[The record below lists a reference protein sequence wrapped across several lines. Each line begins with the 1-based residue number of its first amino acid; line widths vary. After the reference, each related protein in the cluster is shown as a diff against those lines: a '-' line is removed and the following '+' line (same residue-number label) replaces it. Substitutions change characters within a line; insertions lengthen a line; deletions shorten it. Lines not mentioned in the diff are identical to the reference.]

1 MSNFELCSL
10 YKNVPKATSFL
21 NLLLLRLPRI
31 MNENQGIV
39 VVKYANSFSKTTK
52 LDNPNAIHLDLEF
65 SSWR

>member
-1 MSNFELCSL
+1 
-10 YKNVPKATSFL
+10 
-21 NLLLLRLPRI
+21 

>member
-1 MSNFELCSL
+1 
-10 YKNVPKATSFL
+10 
-21 NLLLLRLPRI
+21 

-52 LDNPNAIHLDLEF
+52 LDNPNATHLDLEF